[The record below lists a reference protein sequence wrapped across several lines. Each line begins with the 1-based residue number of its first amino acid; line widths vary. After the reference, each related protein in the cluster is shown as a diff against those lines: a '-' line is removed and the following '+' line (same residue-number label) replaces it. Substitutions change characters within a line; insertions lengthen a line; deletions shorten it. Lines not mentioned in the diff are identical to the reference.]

1 VNGIARHPGP
11 LTERT
16 PAAALPLPLPAAAA
30 AAAAAAA
37 VYLLI
42 LLHLLPHLLV
52 RFCCIRVVGVV
63 AVGD

>member
-16 PAAALPLPLPAAAA
+16 PAAALPLPLPAA